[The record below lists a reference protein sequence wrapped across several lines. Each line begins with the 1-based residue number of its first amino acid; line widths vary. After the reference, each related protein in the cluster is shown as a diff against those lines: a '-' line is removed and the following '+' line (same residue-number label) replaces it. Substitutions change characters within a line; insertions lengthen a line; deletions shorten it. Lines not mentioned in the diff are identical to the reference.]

1 MGRITNYRTPPK
13 PMTGETRTEDEDE
26 SYMNQLEKNLSFVR
40 PGDTM
45 ETNTMR

>member
-1 MGRITNYRTPPK
+1 
-13 PMTGETRTEDEDE
+13 MTGETRTEDEDE
-26 SYMNQLEKNLSFVR
+26 SYMSQLEKNLNVMR